1 MVASESPAGFIA
13 RFVARAAI
21 CRVDVKR
28 FAAGQLD
35 RSRAWTSTGTL
46 GVER

>member
-1 MVASESPAGFIA
+1 MVASESPAGPIA
-13 RFVARAAI
+13 RFVARTAI
-21 CRVDVKR
+21 CRVDINR
-28 FAAGQLD
+28 SAAGQHD